1 PRRGGTGGARR
12 NALGRSRHRRSGRRR
27 AQGRSPDGQH
37 LRDELAAQGCVARP
51 HRTRAR
57 VLARPGG
64 LGGSAPQ
71 TLMRSVAIVTAA
83 GSAERFGGRK
93 LLTPIDG
100 EPLLDHTIRALRDGG
115 VSEVI
120 VVVGSDARAEIE
132 RDVNAMLDA
141 RVRPVENPD
150 PSRGMFSSIQEG
162 VAQAQG
168 DLLLV
173 LPGDMPFVSPETVR
187 SVIARY
193 AERPAI
199 VSPRYRGKRGHPVA
213 LPIALRDEIGSAHP
227 HGNLHDVIKRHTE
240 LRVALTVVVRDIIC
254 EDVNDA

>member
-1 PRRGGTGGARR
+1 
-12 NALGRSRHRRSGRRR
+12 
-27 AQGRSPDGQH
+27 
-37 LRDELAAQGCVARP
+37 
-51 HRTRAR
+51 
-57 VLARPGG
+57 
-64 LGGSAPQ
+64 
-71 TLMRSVAIVTAA
+71 MRSVAIVTAA

-100 EPLLDHTIRALRDGG
+100 EPLLDHTIRALLDGG

-162 VAQAQG
+162 AAQAQG
-168 DLLLV
+168 DVLLV
-173 LPGDMPFVSPETVR
+173 LPGDMPFVKPGTVR
-187 SVIARY
+187 AVLARY
-193 AERPAI
+193 EQAPAI

-213 LPIALRDEIGSAHP
+213 LPFRLRDEILATDISA
-227 HGNLHDVIKRHTE
+227 NLHDVIKRHPA
-240 LRVALTVVVRDIIC
+240 LRADLDVEDRGIGRDVDTMSDLA
-254 EDVNDA
+254 ESRPHL